1 MSPGGPGENSVVS
14 RGAQCMQLM
23 MSISS
28 SYSPGW
34 AYSEFRYVVSVENE
48 WSSPSAWPVSCPV
61 NDVFMAHGFA
71 STSPLMDP
79 ASDVQSLATLLP
91 PFTTATTRFP
101 AGAV

>member
-71 STSPLMDP
+71 STSPFQDP
-79 ASDVQSLATLLP
+79 ASDWHEDGPSGS
-91 PFTTATTRFP
+91 FTTTTTRFP
-101 AGAV
+101 AGTV